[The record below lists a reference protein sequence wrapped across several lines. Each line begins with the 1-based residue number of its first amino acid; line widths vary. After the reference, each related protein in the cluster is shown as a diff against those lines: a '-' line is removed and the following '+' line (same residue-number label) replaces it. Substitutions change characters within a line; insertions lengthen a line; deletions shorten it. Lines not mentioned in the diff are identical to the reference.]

1 MQAGRPLLI
10 MGMGTPM
17 LANGLNEITL
27 KAQMRAVILFRFD
40 MDPDTS
46 YHHVCNNVFTRPFDK
61 YILQQFIE
69 V

>member
-1 MQAGRPLLI
+1 
-10 MGMGTPM
+10 M